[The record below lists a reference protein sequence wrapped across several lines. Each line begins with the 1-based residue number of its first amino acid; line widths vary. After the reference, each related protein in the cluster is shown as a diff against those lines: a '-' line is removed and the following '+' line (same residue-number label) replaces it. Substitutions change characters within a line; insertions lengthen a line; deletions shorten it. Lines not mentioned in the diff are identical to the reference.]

1 MSGLASCLAQ
11 VIQPERCIEPP
22 LAEGCSEAS
31 ARAWVAAQISALL
44 GQLLHVWNR
53 GPRELAGS
61 SPATPD
67 AGRGGPLR
75 HRPYARAMHGKY

>member
-11 VIQPERCIEPP
+11 VIQPERCVEPP

-44 GQLLHVWNR
+44 DQRPHLWNR
-53 GPRELAGS
+53 APRALGGS
-61 SPATPD
+61 SPATPG

-75 HRPYARAMHGKY
+75 HRP